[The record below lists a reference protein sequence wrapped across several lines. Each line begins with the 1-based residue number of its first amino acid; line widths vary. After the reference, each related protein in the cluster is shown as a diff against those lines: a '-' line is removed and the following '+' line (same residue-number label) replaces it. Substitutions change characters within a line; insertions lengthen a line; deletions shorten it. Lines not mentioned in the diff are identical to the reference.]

1 MLSKVSKIDLHARER
16 RIVFFFYLYPKNWKV
31 STTFFCFHSL
41 TNAIWRDHWKKQISW
56 NRLWGGVG
64 EGRNLKASSLGSCYW
79 QKLIIDVRFTE
90 NCSNSRQN
98 LQGGVISYQT
108 QVNTVWLMNIVGL
121 ILCFEPISLCIST
134 TNTVYCLQIQIYR
147 YIDGRP
153 IKKICKTILS
163 LQAQLGF

>member
-1 MLSKVSKIDLHARER
+1 MRVKGELY
-16 RIVFFFYLYPKNWKV
+16 FFFIFTLKTEKSVPL
-31 STTFFCFHSL
+31 FFCFHSL
-41 TNAIWRDHWKKQISW
+41 TNAIWRDHWKKPISW

-90 NCSNSRQN
+90 NCSNSRRN

-121 ILCFEPISLCIST
+121 ILCFEPISLCINT
-134 TNTVYCLQIQIYR
+134 TNTVYCLQIQIYG
-147 YIDGRP
+147 YIGGRP
-153 IKKICKTILS
+153 IKIICKTILS